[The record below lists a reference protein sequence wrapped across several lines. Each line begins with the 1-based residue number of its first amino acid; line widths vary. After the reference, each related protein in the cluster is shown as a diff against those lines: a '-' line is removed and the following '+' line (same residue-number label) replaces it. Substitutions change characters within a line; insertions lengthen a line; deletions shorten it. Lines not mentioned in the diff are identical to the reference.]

1 MYSKGVIK
9 DIVIPFSGFIVIIAL
24 LLSAAG
30 LLSGCSYQKEDD
42 NSVYARHDSAY
53 VNVKVDGAYADGPYY
68 TYAYIQLP
76 NGEIIEGTID
86 DYAIGADDGGVRV
99 KINGNWYYTS
109 NVNCVLTN
117 KNLK

>member
-9 DIVIPFSGFIVIIAL
+9 DIVVPFGGFVVIIAL

-30 LLSGCSYQKEDD
+30 LLSGCSYKKEDD

-53 VNVKVDGAYADGPYY
+53 VNIKVDGADDPYY

-76 NGEIIEGTID
+76 NGEIIEGAID
-86 DYAIGADDGGVRV
+86 DYAIGVDDGGVRV
-99 KINGNWYYTS
+99 KINGNWFYTS
-109 NVNCVLTN
+109 NVNCVLTD
-117 KNLK
+117 KKPK